1 MAKNQRLSL
10 SFNRNAD
17 MHFSILTT
25 LERTE
30 VPQISETYGD
40 IDIVIR
46 SYDLET
52 ASEES
57 QSLLLTDSILKKGDQ
72 PFSQSEHSRMDE
84 EFSIDSSNRSAN
96 PYFKTDKK

>member
-25 LERTE
+25 LD
-30 VPQISETYGD
+30 S

>member
-1 MAKNQRLSL
+1 MSKNQRLSL

-17 MHFSILTT
+17 LHFSILTT
-25 LERTE
+25 LD
-30 VPQISETYGD
+30 S

-57 QSLLLTDSILKKGDQ
+57 QSLLLVDPIPKKGDL
-72 PFSQSEHSRMDE
+72 PFSQSENSRMDE